1 MMTDPKVLDDIFKFY
16 TENIEFVEGELNK
29 AEFQN
34 QNFDPEKATGRFI
47 QGYASTPAWDSD
59 GESVVKSGLDISY
72 YANQGW
78 LNWMHN
84 NSPNHVIGI
93 PVYSKIDHK
102 GFFTKGML
110 FNNEMATHVWNLA
123 SELKDLG
130 YPRRLGYSIEGKV
143 VARSAINKSKIVK
156 AKVTNVAIT
165 HIPVNTE
172 ATFELVAKS
181 FVPSAYDDVVSYI
194 MKDLSSLNKDALAPV
209 AKLGLAAGNAWGSS
223 NYDDE
228 GAEALRV
235 ESLEG
240 VSGNKKDGKAVV
252 GNTSSSE
259 AELEARLSSAYKSA
273 HKSHTEL
280 VSLLKAVHP
289 SASDVLLEEIV
300 GLVYKADGIDNF
312 IRIIDNSEVLK

>member
-1 MMTDPKVLDDIFKFY
+1 MTDPKILDDVFRFY

-29 AEFQN
+29 AEFHN
-34 QNFDPEKATGRFI
+34 MNFDPEKATGRFI

-59 GESVVKSGLDISY
+59 GESVIKSGLDITY
-72 YANQGW
+72 YVNQGW

-110 FNNEMATHVWNLA
+110 FNNDMATHVWNLA
-123 SELKDLG
+123 NELKELG
-130 YPRRLGYSIEGKV
+130 HPRRLGYSIEGKV
-143 VARSAINKSKIVK
+143 LARSAINKSKIVK
-156 AKVTNVAIT
+156 AKVTNVAVT

-172 ATFELVAKS
+172 ATFEVVAKS
-181 FVPSAYDDVVSYI
+181 FVPSAYDAVVSYI
-194 MKDLSSLNKDALAPV
+194 MKDLSLKKDALDAV
-209 AKLGLAAGNAWGSS
+209 AGLGLKAGHNWGSS

-228 GAEALRV
+228 GSEALRV

-240 VSGNKKDGKAVV
+240 SGGNKKKGGAVV
-252 GNTSSSE
+252 GNTPESE

-273 HKSHTEL
+273 HKSHKEL
-280 VSLLKAVHP
+280 VSLLKTVHP
-289 SASDVLLEEIV
+289 EANDVLLEEIV
-300 GLVYKADGIDNF
+300 GLVYKADGIENF
-312 IRIIDNSEVLK
+312 IRIINDSDVLK